1 MELKIEYMDP
11 ADLVPY
17 EGNARSHAEE
27 DVSAIVES
35 IKAFGFNDPIGIWKG
50 NLIIEGHG
58 RLIAAKRL
66 GMKTVPCIRL
76 DELTDEERRA
86 YALAHNKTAELSGW
100 NWQALES
107 ELHDLTEAKMSR
119 FGFDEET
126 DIAID
131 NLFDSS
137 DDKEKEPKRI
147 QCPECGEWFEV

>member
-58 RLIAAKRL
+58 RLLAAQEL
-66 GMKTVPCIRL
+66 GLEKVPVIHL
-76 DELTDEERRA
+76 DHLTDVERRE
-86 YALAHNKTAELSGW
+86 YALAHNKTAELSRW
-100 NWQALES
+100 DAEKLET
-107 ELHDLTEAKMSR
+107 ELARIEHVSMER
-119 FGFDEET
+119 FGFVGGDLPDYSDMFT
-126 DIAID
+126 DAEP
-131 NLFDSS
+131 
-137 DDKEKEPKRI
+137 KEKEPKKHI
-147 QCPECGEWFEV
+147 CPHCGATVTE